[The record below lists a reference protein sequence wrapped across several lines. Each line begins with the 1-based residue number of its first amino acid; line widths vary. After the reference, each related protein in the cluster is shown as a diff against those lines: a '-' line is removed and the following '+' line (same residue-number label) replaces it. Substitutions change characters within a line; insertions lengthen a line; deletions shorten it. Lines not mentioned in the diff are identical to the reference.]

1 MINRI
6 VLIGNG
12 FDLAHGMKTGYRDF
26 INSYWSQVNF
36 QLYQTD
42 GHYSSDDFSISY
54 HYRYVKDDIFE
65 VARNS
70 DLYLSNEY
78 INNDSFDMEKKT
90 LSVNN
95 SFIFQISK
103 KSFENWVDIENE
115 YYDILLE
122 LISQNHSTK
131 YDIQKINLDLEKVK
145 NSLTKYL
152 KTHQEEFKHSSKI
165 INHIKYI
172 FKQPYSINDLSQQSK
187 QILYQ
192 EKWEKFREMATSE
205 MNRLGPYLTLGE
217 NLDNGEKYLRDLL
230 TSQVYDEQSF
240 YRLLDQH
247 RDNIFLGDIDFCD
260 FLSFNY
266 TSTENNYIDFLDFNT
281 IHIHGQL
288 DNDDNPI
295 IFGYGDELDDHYPQ
309 IEKLNDNDFL
319 ENMKSIHYSKTNNYK
334 KLLNLLESGVF
345 QVYVMGHSCG
355 NSDRTLL
362 NTIFEH
368 NNCASIKIFYYQQS
382 DTKDNYLDIYKNISR
397 NFNDKTKLR
406 DRVVNKQF
414 CEPLVPIKTQK
425 EAQYDLQYP

>member
-90 LSVNN
+90 LSVIN

-122 LISQNHSTK
+122 LISQNRSTK

-192 EKWEKFREMATSE
+192 EKWEKFRDMATSE
-205 MNRLGPYLTLGE
+205 MNRLGPHLTLGE

-247 RDNIFLGDIDFCD
+247 IDNIFLGDIDFCD

-368 NNCASIKIFYYQQS
+368 DNCASIKIFYYQQS
-382 DTKDNYLDIYKNISR
+382 ETKDNYLDIYKNISR